1 MGRIQS
7 HKDKP
12 TMQTRLAIGPPRA
25 CAVPYSGVVY
35 TVTTA
40 TTKIMMQNTY

>member
-12 TMQTRLAIGPPRA
+12 TMQTRLAIGPRA
-25 CAVPYSGVVY
+25 CAVPYSSVVY
-35 TVTTA
+35 TVKQQLLNDTE
-40 TTKIMMQNTY
+40 YRLD